1 MIFFLS
7 KQNEFIKAIKNKNI
21 KEFNIL
27 LKDERVDAASN
38 DSYAIHLAAEN
49 GCFEIFKTLLK
60 EPNVK
65 HNNKY
70 GKAIIE
76 ASFYGHTDIV
86 LLLLQKLYLDDPYIC
101 YAALNAARY
110 GHIELTKALLKQSSV
125 NPTEFNNTAIIDAYD
140 NKKIEIVKLLWN
152 DQRVKNTLQKDHE
165 ELYDK
170 LLNKDIENKLNAF

>member
-1 MIFFLS
+1 MT
-7 KQNEFIKAIKNKNI
+7 KQNEFIEAIKNNNI

-27 LKDERVDAASN
+27 LKDKRVNAAYN

-49 GCFEIFKTLLK
+49 GYFEIFKTLLK
-60 EPNVK
+60 EPNVN

-70 GKAIIE
+70 GRSIID

-86 LLLLQKLYLDDPYIC
+86 LLLLQDSDLDDFYIC
-101 YAALNAARY
+101 YTILNAAKY

-140 NKKIEIVKLLWN
+140 NKKFDIVKLLWN
-152 DQRVKNTLQKDHE
+152 DKRVKNTLQKDHK

-170 LLNKDIENKLNAF
+170 LLNKDIQNKISKF